1 MNSPRSSSRDPVLP
15 LRTSV
20 GLQRFMAACV
30 AASCSAAGMFLP
42 HSSSLVST
50 LAPAWSSLCWLPLS
64 PVELG
69 GCERSYITALH
80 RAISLSLCSHQWGNE
95 KRRKRERGKE
105 REKGEVGA
113 TKAKRKEQRGE
124 EEGRGGHR
132 VVLFV
137 RRRMNEIFI
146 SDAEEMRLLSCIF
159 SLWFYH
165 SFTSSYSSSVSIPP
179 PPSLL

>member
-1 MNSPRSSSRDPVLP
+1 
-15 LRTSV
+15 
-20 GLQRFMAACV
+20 
-30 AASCSAAGMFLP
+30 MFLP
-42 HSSSLVST
+42 PSSLVST
-50 LAPAWSSLCWLPLS
+50 LAPAWFSLCWLPLS

-80 RAISLSLCSHQWGNE
+80 QAISLSLCSHQWGNE
-95 KRRKRERGKE
+95 KRRKRGRERRKE

-146 SDAEEMRLLSCIF
+146 SDAEETRLLSRII

-165 SFTSSYSSSVSIPP
+165 SFTSSYSSSPLSLSLHLFLLLPLFSEVSPLVEIRELFFSQPALFCF
-179 PPSLL
+179 S